1 MHLFDIFKGTKGK
14 KGQILKIRNVGHGY
28 YSEDTDFCELQINGL
43 EKDSYSLEPTE
54 NMDSKY
60 DYILYYEDL
69 KTEELEPIGVG
80 YLLSGK
86 NSGLIRL
93 EFDVLNTDDLYIN
106 LSNYKT
112 KATVKA
118 A

>member
-1 MHLFDIFKGTKGK
+1 MHLFDIFKGKKSK
-14 KGQILKIRNVGHGY
+14 KGNILKIRTVGHGY
-28 YSEDTDFCELQINGL
+28 YSDDTDFCELQINGL
-43 EKDSYSLEPTE
+43 EKDSYSLEPTG
-54 NMDSKY
+54 DIDTVY
-60 DYILYYEDL
+60 DYVIYYEDL
-69 KTEELEPIGVG
+69 KSEDMEPIGVG

-93 EFDVLNTDDLYIN
+93 EFDVLNTNNLYIN

-112 KATVKA
+112 QSTVKA